1 MPALEGMSF
10 DHVLL
15 TTRAVRKRLDLHR
28 PVEQEVLRECFDL
41 AQQAPLLRCYGKAVG
56 WTCFLCVC
64 YSHTESSQC
73 WPSEQFGEQHFRWR
87 SIITTKGI

>member
-28 PVEQEVLRECFDL
+28 PVESGWSFGRRIVAHWTKSSIRT
-41 AQQAPLLRCYGKAVG
+41 VG
-56 WTCFLCVC
+56 ENCSFFIFVA
-64 YSHTESSQC
+64 
-73 WPSEQFGEQHFRWR
+73 
-87 SIITTKGI
+87 

>member
-28 PVEQEVLRECFDL
+28 PVKQEVLRECLDES
-41 AQQAPLLRCYGKAVG
+41 ASAPGSGGR
-56 WTCFLCVC
+56 
-64 YSHTESSQC
+64 
-73 WPSEQFGEQHFRWR
+73 
-87 SIITTKGI
+87 